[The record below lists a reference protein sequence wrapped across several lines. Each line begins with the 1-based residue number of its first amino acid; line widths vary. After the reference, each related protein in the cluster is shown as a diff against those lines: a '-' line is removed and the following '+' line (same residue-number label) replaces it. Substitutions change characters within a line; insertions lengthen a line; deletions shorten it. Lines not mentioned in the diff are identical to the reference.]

1 MKKELYQMLEM
12 IVKTANSTAE
22 FVNVRKNPSA
32 TEETIIEAT
41 DSKRALQIILKSE
54 SIAEGQYKIAKTGK
68 EYALIPI
75 PADHQ
80 RRFPDTDR
88 VMYKDEAAT
97 FKREITV
104 AAYDIVVGQIL
115 AFFGVLQQF
124 LMPESQT
131 VREGVNIIRPIFL
144 DVLKPWTAI
153 SSINTID
160 MKATTPTYPVQLES
174 TTNDTTIKF
183 IVMPFDA

>member
-1 MKKELYQMLEM
+1 MRKEFYQMLE
-12 IVKTANSTAE
+12 IVTKTASNDMQI
-22 FVNVRKNPSA
+22 VNVRKNPNDP
-32 TEETIIEAT
+32 EELILEAT
-41 DSKRALQIILKSE
+41 DTKRAIQIFTKEAIS
-54 SIAEGQYKIAKTGK
+54 EGQYKIAKTGK
-68 EYALIPI
+68 EYALMPM